1 MGGRR
6 LRSVDLFAG
15 AGGLSQGLG
24 RAGLAVTAACEWDDD
39 ACDTYSKSH
48 PRTEVFRCG
57 LEECLPELA
66 KLNGSIDIV
75 AGGPPCQPWSSGGKR
90 LGAADPR
97 DGLPLFRK
105 TVGAVGP
112 TAFLLENVAGLA
124 SRSRAAQLVE
134 LVSSF
139 EAMGYTVTWRVLN
152 AAQYGV
158 PQKRMRLVVVGIRG
172 AAFEFPQPTHGP
184 GRAPYVAARSVLD
197 PMVPLGEPNASVV
210 RYAKSPD
217 LRATPYGGLLWNG
230 GGRPINLDEPA
241 PTLLASMGGNK
252 TPWVDTE
259 GVVVEYH
266 AHLMS
271 GGTPRVG
278 RVPGARRITPAEA
291 AAIQTFDEDTVF
303 FGARSSQ
310 YRQIGNAVPPRLAEH
325 VGRALVA
332 QLT

>member
-1 MGGRR
+1 MVRGRPR
-6 LRSVDLFAG
+6 AIDLFAG
-15 AGGLSQGLG
+15 AGGLSQGMG
-24 RAGLAVTAACEWDDD
+24 RAGLTVTAACEWDDD
-39 ACDTYSKSH
+39 ACDTYAKSH

-66 KLNGSIDIV
+66 RLKGTIDVV

-105 TVGAVGP
+105 TVRAVQP

-124 SRSRAAQLVE
+124 SRERSGQLDE

-139 EAMGYTVTWRVLN
+139 RAMGYTVAWRVLN
-152 AAQYGV
+152 AAHYGV
-158 PQKRMRLVVVGIRG
+158 PQKRMRLVVVGMQGR
-172 AAFEFPQPTHGP
+172 AFEFPQPTHGP
-184 GRAPYVAARSVLD
+184 GRKPYVAARSVLD
-197 PMVPLGEPNASVV
+197 PTAALGEPNASIVT
-210 RYAKSPD
+210 YAKSPD
-217 LRATPYGGLLWNG
+217 LRTTAYGGLLWNG

-266 AHLMS
+266 AHLMA
-271 GGTPRVG
+271 GGAPRCG
-278 RVPGARRITPAEA
+278 RVPGARRITVAEA
-291 AAIQTFDEDTVF
+291 AALQTFDPSTVF

-310 YRQIGNAVPPRLAEH
+310 YRQIGNAVPPLLAES
-325 VGRALVA
+325 VGKALVA
-332 QLT
+332 QLR